1 MNQTKR
7 SLTCKMHVCVSAEQR
22 RDFYVSNL
30 DGVWTI
36 CEDYLED
43 MYVSKLNIQL
53 TC

>member
-1 MNQTKR
+1 
-7 SLTCKMHVCVSAEQR
+7 MHVCVSAEQR